1 MSKTKIDAYV
11 EESEFVDKDGEKVK
25 FLRLAIP
32 VTDTTEKYV
41 KVEQFVLQLARER
54 ANNNP
59 FKK

>member
-1 MSKTKIDAYV
+1 MPKTKIEAYV
-11 EESEFVDKDGEKVK
+11 EESEFVDKDGKNVK

-32 VTDTTEKYV
+32 VTDTTEKYI
-41 KVEQFVLQLARER
+41 KVEQFVLQLAMDR